1 MSIAS
6 KRPDF
11 LRVFLIYLTG
21 MAFAPKVGVGVGV
34 ALIKDGKVLLGHRHE
49 DPAKAGSEL
58 HGEGTWTV
66 PGGKLEFGEVIT
78 EAACREALEETG
90 IKLDPKNLKLVS
102 VGNERVADAHF
113 VTIGFVCEEFEGEP
127 KVMEPDEITEWRW
140 FDLNDLPKPIF
151 LPTEKLLRNYLNKQI
166 YQGD

>member
-1 MSIAS
+1 MEVEK
-6 KRPDF
+6 KRV
-11 LRVFLIYLTG
+11 R
-21 MAFAPKVGVGVGV
+21 VGVGV
-34 ALIKDGKVLLGHRHE
+34 ALIKGGKVLMGHRHE
-49 DPAKAGSEL
+49 DAEKAGSEL

-113 VTIGFVCEEFEGEP
+113 VTIGFVCEEFSAQGGPASGWEGEP

-140 FDLNDLPKPIF
+140 FDLKDLPNPMF
-151 LPTEKLLRNYLNKQI
+151 LPTEKLLKNYLVGKI
-166 YQGD
+166 YQGE